1 MSLHTLSRPIALALA
16 YLLVVSAGLTPQASA
31 VNKEVEAAMTTLRDE
46 CLRCHKPK
54 KKKGGLLLNS
64 RKALLDGGDTGPA
77 IVSGKGTKSLLIEG
91 LAADADPHMPPKKQL
106 SDKEVKL
113 LIQWINNG
121 AVWDAKTL
129 AKVKAAPTPKAS
141 ELASLPASYRPVLAM
156 AVSPDTKVLATG
168 QGGDIALYDFIQADP
183 KKKITT
189 SLKPKASLPAHKDAV
204 QSLAWSPDGKR
215 FASGAHREI
224 KIWQPGQAKSL
235 FTISDKLK
243 GRITVLAVTPDNKTL
258 LVADS
263 IPAVSGDLH
272 VVDLAT
278 GKILRSIEDAH
289 SDSIFDISLSPDKK
303 HFTTVSADK
312 MVKIWDLTTWKPVA
326 TLEGHTGYILAVAY
340 SPNGDRLAS
349 AGDNEI
355 IKVWN
360 TKNNK
365 QLMSFGAKRSGPIT
379 GMRWTTDKEKV
390 KKKAAEKDKEKA
402 KKINT
407 DKIFTISEDGRPR
420 AYGDLLQHDGAQ
432 RSTGA
437 KEKAYS
443 AQEASK
449 EESLASL
456 AIAESKDGKAPFPFL
471 FAGSDIGS
479 LFIWDA
485 AGKLVYQQ
493 HPDTK
498 LAESAPAKK

>member
-1 MSLHTLSRPIALALA
+1 MFLPTFSRPIAFAFAFALA
-16 YLLVVSAGLTPQASA
+16 YLLVISSSFTQQASA
-31 VNKEVEAAMTTLRDE
+31 ANKEAEAAMVTLRDE
-46 CLRCHKPK
+46 CLRCHKPN

-77 IVSGKGTKSLLIEG
+77 IVSGKATKSLLIEG

-106 SDKEVKL
+106 SEKEVKL
-113 LIQWINNG
+113 LSQWINNG

-129 AKVKAAPTPKAS
+129 AKVKAPPTPKAS
-141 ELASLPASYRPVLAM
+141 ELAGLPVSYRPVLAI
-156 AVSPDTKVLATG
+156 AVSPDAKTLATG
-168 QGGDIALYDFIQADP
+168 QGGDIVLFDFIQADA

-189 SLKPKASLPAHKDAV
+189 SLKAKTTLPAHKDAV
-204 QSLAWSPDGKR
+204 QSLVWSPDGKR
-215 FASGAHREI
+215 FASGSHREI
-224 KIWQPGQAKSL
+224 KIWQPGQPKAL
-235 FTISDKLK
+235 FTLNDKLK
-243 GRITVLAVTPDNKTL
+243 GRITVLTVTPDNKTL

-289 SDSIFDISLSPDKK
+289 SDSIFAISLSPDKK
-303 HFTTVSADK
+303 HFVTVSADK
-312 MVKIWDLTTWKPVA
+312 MVKIWDLTTWKSIA
-326 TLEGHTGYILAVAY
+326 TLEGHTGYVLSVAY
-340 SPNGDRLAS
+340 SPNGDRIAS

-379 GMRWTTDKEKV
+379 GMRWTTDKEKA

-407 DKIFTISEDGRPR
+407 DKIFTISQDGRPR
-420 AYGDLLQHDGAQ
+420 AYGDLVQHDGAQ

-437 KEKAYS
+437 KEKAYG
-443 AQEASK
+443 AQ

-479 LFIWDA
+479 LFVWDA
-485 AGKLVYQQ
+485 AGKLVFQL

-498 LAESAPAKK
+498 LAESTPVKK